1 MFCSGDTSPG
11 GSTITHAW
19 NPDDYGQHSGAQAC
33 WAHELIGKLALA
45 GDERVLDL
53 GCGEGKVT
61 AELAASLSSGSALGL
76 DLSRDMIAFARERFP
91 LEQYPNLRFVEGD
104 MFDLPF
110 VGEFDV
116 VFSNAALHWV
126 ADHGRVFSGIAR
138 AIRPGGRVL
147 LQMGGRG
154 NAAPIMA
161 IANEM
166 LAEDP
171 WRKLFGGLAPSYAFY
186 GPKEERE
193 LLEAAGLTPLRAE
206 LIGKDMAF
214 DLPEGLAG
222 WVRTTWHLYLEPLPE
237 DLRPAFI
244 EEVVNRYVERFPS
257 ADGRI
262 HVPMVR
268 LEVEAVREPE
278 RRTGGPHPFR
288 HTHTR
293 RCSTSP
299 SKTLF

>member
-1 MFCSGDTSPG
+1 M
-11 GSTITHAW
+11 
-19 NPDDYGQHSGAQAC
+19 
-33 WAHELIGKLALA
+33 
-45 GDERVLDL
+45 LDL

-61 AELAASLSSGSALGL
+61 AEIAACLPSGSALGL
-76 DLSRDMIAFARERFP
+76 DLSCDMIAFARERFP
-91 LEQYPNLRFVEGD
+91 SEQYPNLRFIEGD
-104 MFDLPF
+104 MLDLPF
-110 VGEFDV
+110 DEEFDV

-126 ADHGRVFSGIAR
+126 PDHGRVFSGIAH
-138 AIRPGGRVL
+138 ALRPGGRIL

-166 LAEDP
+166 LADDP
-171 WRKLFGGLAPSYAFY
+171 WRKLFAGLAPSYAFY
-186 GPKEERE
+186 GPEEERE

-214 DLPEGLAG
+214 DLPDGLAG
-222 WVRTTWHLYLEPLPE
+222 WVRTTWHLYLKPLPE

-244 EEVVNRYVERFPS
+244 EEVVSRYVERFPS

-268 LEVEAVREPE
+268 LEVEAVRDPEP
-278 RRTGGPHPFR
+278 
-288 HTHTR
+288 
-293 RCSTSP
+293 
-299 SKTLF
+299 